1 MTKITTTNLQPLL
14 IAELT
19 NKLQRGEIDSNEF
32 AAKVAEAMKDDNTER
47 IMSTTTNNKRRKL
60 VNTNKYDD
68 MH

>member
-1 MTKITTTNLQPLL
+1 MTRSTTISQSLL

-19 NKLQRGEIDSNEF
+19 NKLQRGQIDSNEF

-47 IMSTTTNNKRRKL
+47 IMSTMTNNKRRKV
-60 VNTNKYDD
+60 VNTNKYYDD